1 MVSSVAMKTLLQHYE
16 SRGEF
21 MMVDTY
27 QDRDG
32 IRHYQLEFTE
42 SWDDYHYDYVIEDVF
57 VLFENGEM
65 KVVVNWVK

>member
-1 MVSSVAMKTLLQHYE
+1 MISSVAMKTLLQHYE

-32 IRHYQLEFTE
+32 YLHYQLEFTE
-42 SWDDYHYDYVIEDVF
+42 SWDDYHYDYVIEDVC